1 MGWGQILGSA
11 AGTALGGPVGGA
23 LGGALGGAIDQDQTN
38 QYNSTA
44 ASNAN
49 AFSERMASTQYQRAV
64 ADLKAAGLN
73 PMMAY
78 SQGGNAA
85 PSGAP
90 TSWSTNVDSSASAAA
105 GLTTASAAERQA
117 GAAERQAG
125 ASERHAGAAELQAV
139 SAWKNAS
146 TASAKAEAEIHL
158 VQMQTDKVLEEIR
171 NLPFERSR
179 LLEAA
184 QTLHEQG
191 RLYSAQRV
199 NAVMSNSVIEATA
212 RKVVAEGKLTEAD
225 VAAMESWDNAGR
237 ITKEIRPFIDLLRS
251 IIRH

>member
-1 MGWGQILGSA
+1 MGWGQILGTA

-90 TSWSTNVDSSASAAA
+90 TSWSTNVDSSAAAA
-105 GLTTASAAERQA
+105 SGLTSASASERQA

-125 ASERHAGAAELQAV
+125 ASERQAGAAELQAI
-139 SAWKNAS
+139 SAWKNAG
-146 TASAKAEAEIHL
+146 TASQKAEWEI
-158 VQMQTDKVLEEIR
+158 KVLQITSDKILEEVR

-179 LLEAA
+179 LIEVAQQLHA
-184 QTLHEQG
+184 QT
-191 RLYSAQRV
+191 RLFDAQRV
-199 NAVMSNSVIEATA
+199 NVMESNAVIQATA
-212 RKVVAEGKLTEAD
+212 RKVASEAKLTDAD
-225 VAAMESWDNAGR
+225 VRAMESWDNAGR